1 MIWDFKDLSIREIQ
15 VPSEV
20 KSNTLR
26 QFTTNTSS
34 TFNPYI
40 FGNATQEWLDKEHG
54 IKILFTPSPEY
65 PSIGNTTLLRFNVQD
80 LKTGINLKN
89 ETATVT
95 VINNLT
101 TNIGAGTNKQT
112 ANGDF
117 AIFKNISAPNGSFSV
132 KYRFLQ
138 AGTHQ
143 IITRVNSI
151 STPFKALASFNVI
164 VR

>member
-1 MIWDFKDLSIREIQ
+1 MIWDFKDLSIREG
-15 VPSEV
+15 
-20 KSNTLR
+20 KSNTLK
-26 QFTTNTSS
+26 QLTTNTSS
-34 TFNPYI
+34 TFNQYI

-54 IKILFTPSPEY
+54 INILFTPSPGY